1 MRSVAY
7 GRGGMRFE
15 QKQLLSRSSH
25 KRKMSSGEIK
35 PFTTVCVIYTTSMM
49 LEVEG
54 DLNTD
59 EVAEKILAGDF
70 TVLGPEDEPTEEEL
84 QEAVVKAISEGNYD
98 DSGRSDT
105 GDALYPLLIDGR
117 PYLDDPAE
125 GKLE

>member
-1 MRSVAY
+1 
-7 GRGGMRFE
+7 
-15 QKQLLSRSSH
+15 
-25 KRKMSSGEIK
+25 MSSGEIK
-35 PFTTVCVIYTTSMM
+35 AFTTVCVIYTTSMM

-59 EVAEKILAGDF
+59 EVAEKISAGEF

-84 QEAVVKAISEGNYD
+84 QEAVVKAISEANYD
-98 DSGRSDT
+98 DSGCSDT

>member
-1 MRSVAY
+1 MRCE
-7 GRGGMRFE
+7 R
-15 QKQLLSRSSH
+15 KQLVSRGSH
-25 KRKMSSGEIK
+25 KRKMRSGEIK

-54 DLNTD
+54 DLNID

>member
-1 MRSVAY
+1 
-7 GRGGMRFE
+7 
-15 QKQLLSRSSH
+15 
-25 KRKMSSGEIK
+25 MSSGEIK

-54 DLNTD
+54 DLNID

-98 DSGRSDT
+98 DAGRSDT